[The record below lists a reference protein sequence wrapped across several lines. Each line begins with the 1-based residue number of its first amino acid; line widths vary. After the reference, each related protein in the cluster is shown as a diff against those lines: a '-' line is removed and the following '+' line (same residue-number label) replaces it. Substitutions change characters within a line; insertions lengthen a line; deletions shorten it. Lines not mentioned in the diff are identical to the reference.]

1 MSKTWDSHTLRT
13 LSRERTPLAT
23 MSKVVSLLTL
33 WRKRLRSRRELSAL
47 TAEQMWDAGLDPAL
61 VRRESRKPFWKA

>member
-1 MSKTWDSHTLRT
+1 
-13 LSRERTPLAT
+13 